1 MTTILI
7 LPAILLSVRIARE
20 AIGLIRDIRD
30 LKG

>member
-20 AIGLIRDIRD
+20 VIGLIRDIRD